1 MLFLPAWSLRY
12 WQGWIYWTEFS
23 LLVIWISI
31 YFLKKNPALIER
43 RLKAGPGA
51 ETEKIQKVIQT
62 FTSLCFMALIIFPGV
77 DHHFGWSHVPV
88 YMVVAGNVLVV
99 LGLIIIFFVFKENSY
114 TSGII
119 EVGQDQTVISTGLYR
134 VVRHPMYAG
143 AILMLLGTPLA
154 LGSIWG
160 LLFCIP
166 MFGLMIWRAVNEEKY
181 LSQNLSG
188 YTEYCIQTRHRLIP
202 GVF

>member
-23 LLVIWISI
+23 LLVMWISI

-77 DHHFGWSHVPV
+77 DHHFGWSRVPV
-88 YMVVAGNVLVV
+88 YMVVAGNVLVA

-119 EVGQDQTVISTGLYR
+119 EVGQDQTVISTGPYR
-134 VVRHPMYAG
+134 VVRHPMYGG

-166 MFGLMIWRAVNEEKY
+166 MFGLLIWRAVNEEKY

-188 YTEYCIQTRHRLIP
+188 YTEYCMQTRHRLIP